1 MKFNDYWKLPKNVKN
16 YFSPKKEVLKEKYGK
31 LYTVHTILSVVILL
45 SPFVVYLC
53 LAPSNAFEPTTQS
66 GNLFGAI
73 GGILGLIG
81 SLLIGFGLVNCFMAL
96 IKQYLGHWITI
107 ITIVGGVT
115 LDVFG
120 LFVFT
125 LVK

>member
-53 LAPSNAFEPTTQS
+53 LAPSSAFEPTTQS

-81 SLLIGFGLVNCFMAL
+81 SLFIGFGLVNCFMAL

-115 LDVFG
+115 LDAFG